1 MPMDRREQE
10 REPVELYKEYNA
22 SISSESM
29 EPELKDRE
37 GKIQK
42 KNKNIPFASTTN
54 SCGVDV

>member
-42 KNKNIPFASTTN
+42 KNKNILFASTTN